1 MYTVSNSA
9 ILSNIIIVKA
19 VFSFPSKRLLI
30 IAVELNVSA
39 LGLLFCTK
47 EFRPFFIT
55 GSANEIVES
64 IL

>member
-1 MYTVSNSA
+1 M
-9 ILSNIIIVKA
+9 
-19 VFSFPSKRLLI
+19 
-30 IAVELNVSA
+30 IAVELKVSA